1 MELDL
6 QIIVASYS
14 EKLTLMFNVLLKLL
28 FNKIHKRKQ
37 INNTVKNLNDL
48 LVSVHFFAHAL
59 SPP

>member
-6 QIIVASYS
+6 QIIVPSYS

-48 LVSVHFFAHAL
+48 FVSVHFFAHAL